1 MIRPAQIGDIFTIQR
16 LGRQATKLATIE
28 TLLNPQSAF
37 RAALSAAILWN
48 DAKVSTY
55 LLQRREHGLASTG
68 LLQMQKRPSRPE
80 ADILLL
86 APALD
91 TTWGHPAIWQKLL
104 AHAHIEAPQQGLT
117 RLYADVPDQ
126 PLPVNT
132 FIQTGFRVYTRQT
145 IWRLSALAIESF
157 AAQLSPSIRVQNKQD
172 EWALQRLYAR
182 ITPGAVQQAEGVHA
196 DQAVKPPL
204 LEWWRGGI
212 RKSFVLERGNEVHG
226 CVQVAFGARG
236 VWLQLWAD
244 TRSPD
249 TSHLHE
255 LVRFGLTV
263 IREDGVRLP
272 VYVGVCEY
280 ESVLGSVL
288 TDYGFAPF
296 TDRAKL
302 VKHVLQWV
310 RSTAPLLTPVLD
322 SVREV
327 VPTPYVWPEEP
338 RQRQILTQA
347 KHGIHIR
354 ELLLTM
360 AEDRLPE
367 PVSSM
372 QRLVN

>member
-347 KHGIHIR
+347 KHG
-354 ELLLTM
+354 
-360 AEDRLPE
+360 
-367 PVSSM
+367 
-372 QRLVN
+372 